1 VAILDLTT
9 GGPFPAL
16 PWQPVYTQY
25 ALHRAWFSGSSE
37 RLANTYASYL
47 QGYGLPF
54 YERVAAKERAALVHV
69 PVAGDIARLSASL
82 LFSEEP
88 SIAVLGS
95 DSAETMPTPIQAAS
109 DRLGVLLAQNGVVRR
124 FREAAE
130 SCAAMGGV
138 LWKINIDRTVQPD
151 APILSIAQADAAYP
165 EFRHGRLVRCTFWT
179 VEDESK
185 DSYTRLLETY
195 EPGRVTTQRYRGSVG
210 VLGASV
216 GDVEVVETRVP
227 ELLCGYVPNMLPNRM
242 FANGVGMHLGQSDL
256 SGLEGLMDSLDEIY
270 TDWLRDIQLAKHRIL
285 GDKTMFERSTDG
297 TTRFNLD
304 TQVYEGL
311 DSVSNAALSLSDQLT
326 MTNFAIRSEDHARTF
341 TSTLRTIYAM
351 AGYAFTA
358 SGMEESGQ
366 VESGKALKVRD
377 RKSFVT
383 RNDKSGYW
391 EEGLQQACYRL
402 LQVDAT
408 QFSGPA
414 PQPVEVELS
423 DSVDP
428 DPLEQAQTIELLNRA
443 QAASVDTLVAMLHP
457 KWSALKRAEEVQRLQ
472 EARGVL
478 TDPLQGGLLP

>member
-1 VAILDLTT
+1 MAILDMTT

-37 RLANTYASYL
+37 RLANIYASYL
-47 QGYGLPF
+47 NGYGLPF
-54 YERVAAKERAALVHV
+54 YERVAQKERAALVHV

-88 SIAVLGS
+88 TIAIEGS
-95 DSAETMPTPIQAAS
+95 DAIGTLPAPIQAAS
-109 DRLGVLLAQNGVVRR
+109 DRLHELLCVNGVVRR

-138 LWKINIDRTVQPD
+138 LWKINVDREVSPG

-179 VEDESK
+179 VEKESA
-185 DSYTRLLETY
+185 DDYTRLLERY
-195 EPGRVTTQRYRGSVG
+195 DPGRVTTQRYRGTLG
-210 VLGASV
+210 TLGAPE
-216 GDVEVVETRVP
+216 GAPEIVETKVP
-227 ELLCGYVPNMLPNRM
+227 ALLCGYIPNMLPNRM
-242 FANGVGMHLGQSDL
+242 FSNGVGMHLGQSDI
-256 SGLEGLMDSLDEIY
+256 SGLESLMDSLDEVY
-270 TDWLRDIQLAKHRIL
+270 TDWLRDIQLAKHRII
-285 GDKTMFERSTDG
+285 GDKTMFEVKDG
-297 TTRFNLD
+297 AKRFNLD

-311 DSVSNAALSLSDQLT
+311 DVVGNVGASLSDQLA
-326 MTNFAIRSEDHARTF
+326 MTDFAIRSEDHLRTF
-341 TSTLRTIYAM
+341 TATLRTIYAM

-366 VESGKALKVRD
+366 IESGKALKVRD

-383 RNDKSGYW
+383 RNDKAGYW
-391 EEGLQQACYRL
+391 EEALEEACFRL
-402 LQVDAT
+402 LQVDAA
-408 QFSGPA
+408 QFNGPA
-414 PQPVEVELS
+414 PLPVEVELS

-443 QAASVDTLVAMLHP
+443 QAASVETLVGMLHP
-457 KWSALKRAEEVQRLQ
+457 KWSAQKRDEEVQRLQ
-472 EARGVL
+472 QERGVV